1 MCILFSKKN
10 INHVV
15 VKLKRIVIDDRTE
28 DTLYIFLCTL
38 LRLFMLL
45 LTYAH
50 FSTTRTRDF
59 LRMFLRNN
67 VEMSFGTTYIVIPA
81 ILNGYVMLT
90 IIWKFLKNTNLQNNV
105 YPELT
110 CVELVSCIDY
120 VLFDVYT
127 ASS

>member
-90 IIWKFLKNTNLQNNV
+90 II
-105 YPELT
+105 
-110 CVELVSCIDY
+110 
-120 VLFDVYT
+120 
-127 ASS
+127 